1 MKAVEKIKGYYK
13 EHEFEIK
20 TVASGTALA
29 IGWLMGGYIMGDKV
43 SNTRHARGLEKMCE
57 VTPEFE
63 EQYID
68 AIDALEKAIKV
79 KLMGS

>member
-20 TVASGTALA
+20 TVASVTALS
-29 IGWLMGGYIMGDKV
+29 ISLLMVGYVMGNRV
-43 SNTRHARGLEKMCE
+43 SDAKHARGLEKMCE
-57 VTPEFE
+57 VTPEFK

-68 AIDALEKAIKV
+68 ALHKAIKV
-79 KLMGS
+79 KLMES

>member
-20 TVASGTALA
+20 TVASVTALS
-29 IGWLMGGYIMGDKV
+29 IGWLMVGYTMGEKV

-68 AIDALEKAIKV
+68 ALHKAFKV
-79 KLMGS
+79 KLMES